1 MGIPLIYDALVLA
14 LAHMPEP
21 DCRHLVVAMTD
32 GEYCGSLID
41 VERLIEVSKRSEA
54 VLYVVFMGQPGEPP
68 VNGVLAAC
76 PWVAPLGK
84 DKSITWKKD
93 RLVDA
98 AEVTGGD
105 AYVSPYGDGTV
116 SRFRRA
122 FDDFRHSYVLR
133 YMPEGVPT
141 EAGTNCAWNCLI
153 RKDLQFE
160 HVRVTCA
167 ELGFGAIADS
177 GRSPASASH
186 REEGSAFRLS
196 AFRNPR
202 LFPPVGEHDRLP

>member
-1 MGIPLIYDALVLA
+1 VF
-14 LAHMPEP
+14 
-21 DCRHLVVAMTD
+21 V
-32 GEYCGSLID
+32 GS
-41 VERLIEVSKRSEA
+41 S
-54 VLYVVFMGQPGEPP
+54 GQYTSPVQLP

-133 YMPEGVPT
+133 YTPNGVPAEGWHQLRVELPDKKGLT
-141 EAGTNCAWNCLI
+141 I
-153 RKDLQFE
+153 RARSGY
-160 HVRVTCA
+160 VR
-167 ELGFGAIADS
+167 
-177 GRSPASASH
+177 
-186 REEGSAFRLS
+186 
-196 AFRNPR
+196 
-202 LFPPVGEHDRLP
+202 